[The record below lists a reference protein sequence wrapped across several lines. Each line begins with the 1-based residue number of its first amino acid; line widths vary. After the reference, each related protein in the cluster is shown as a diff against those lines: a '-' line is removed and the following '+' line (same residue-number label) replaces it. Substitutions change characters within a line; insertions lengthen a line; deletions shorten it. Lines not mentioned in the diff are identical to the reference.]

1 MAVSLTFMTTVLVR
15 VDSNDVTP
23 SVAFVVG
30 IAFARETVA
39 MALVVILV
47 TFTSMGIL
55 VLLRAV
61 TIVAALWVV
70 EYAVG
75 VAVVAFV
82 LVGLATTSVV
92 LVVVVV
98 DVVVVVVVVA
108 VIVLVVDAALVRFVV
123 LASKDAHTLKP
134 SPNMLPSLAHTSSA
148 PRAILTP
155 SGPDSPSNAV
165 SPTLIKSYPAST
177 AYRDVQRTKGR
188 NAFTRQLSSAPYGPS
203 PSDTQRPPSTISQ
216 NSAPDTT
223 SQKLMSVTM
232 VVPDVAPV
240 VISGS
245 NVVSISPELVVV
257 PANALLTAVLE

>member
-1 MAVSLTFMTTVLVR
+1 MTTVLVR

-82 LVGLATTSVV
+82 LVGLATMSVV

-98 DVVVVVVVVA
+98 DVVVAA

-165 SPTLIKSYPAST
+165 PPTLIKS
-177 AYRDVQRTKGR
+177 
-188 NAFTRQLSSAPYGPS
+188 
-203 PSDTQRPPSTISQ
+203 
-216 NSAPDTT
+216 
-223 SQKLMSVTM
+223 
-232 VVPDVAPV
+232 
-240 VISGS
+240 
-245 NVVSISPELVVV
+245 
-257 PANALLTAVLE
+257 